1 MSADVILELI
11 LFYCECNF
19 ARSGQFAR
27 TIIFARV
34 KFCPHAPRP
43 FSLDQIYG
51 DLTYNIFNSV
61 ESNKNRFYK
70 KDINSKY
77 IIRQIQSLLYTTQYM
92 ATPLW

>member
-19 ARSGQFAR
+19 ARSGQFAG
-27 TIIFARV
+27 TVIFARV

-51 DLTYNIFNSV
+51 DLTYTKFNSG
-61 ESNKNRFYK
+61 EKNKIRF
-70 KDINSKY
+70 
-77 IIRQIQSLLYTTQYM
+77 
-92 ATPLW
+92 

>member
-51 DLTYNIFNSV
+51 DLTYNIFNLV
-61 ESNKNRFYK
+61 EKNKLDFTRKTFTVN
-70 KDINSKY
+70 
-77 IIRQIQSLLYTTQYM
+77 L
-92 ATPLW
+92 